1 MSDDLNDLK
10 QALQATT
17 PTPEAARKAEHLMLA
32 EKNFE
37 RLQETT
43 KPHRHTFRQSDDGHF
58 KGVKKM
64 MSMLSNRM
72 ALGTATA
79 LACAG
84 LIAVFPEIS
93 AQFGDQKH
101 TNPVNDPHATV
112 QSSPETA
119 PNTSTKTD
127 TIIASDMQKL
137 ELSEAGVDSDHIMP
151 LSRPA
156 ASMRSRL
163 LQETRD
169 IRPLELK
176 SNPSGDVFATAPQN
190 PLRVTVEHP
199 VSTFSVDVD
208 TAAYAYIRSALQAG
222 QLPQE
227 KQ

>member
-17 PTPEAARKAEHLMLA
+17 PTPDATRKAEHLVLA
-32 EKNFE
+32 EKNFD

-101 TNPVNDPHATV
+101 TNPVIDPHAMV

-127 TIIASDMQKL
+127 TVIASGMQAL
-137 ELSEAGVDSDHIMP
+137 ELSEAEVDSDHIMP
-151 LSRPA
+151 LTPCR
-156 ASMRSRL
+156 
-163 LQETRD
+163 EH
-169 IRPLELK
+169 EK
-176 SNPSGDVFATAPQN
+176 SLVAGNSGYSSSGAQIKP
-190 PLRVTVEHP
+190 
-199 VSTFSVDVD
+199 
-208 TAAYAYIRSALQAG
+208 
-222 QLPQE
+222 
-227 KQ
+227 

>member
-64 MSMLSNRM
+64 ISMLSNRM

-93 AQFGDQKH
+93 AQFGDQKR
-101 TNPVNDPHATV
+101 TNPVIDPHAAV
-112 QSSPETA
+112 QSSPEYIYQDRH
-119 PNTSTKTD
+119 NNS
-127 TIIASDMQKL
+127 IRH
-137 ELSEAGVDSDHIMP
+137 AGVRIERGRGRQRSYY
-151 LSRPA
+151 
-156 ASMRSRL
+156 ASLTPCR
-163 LQETRD
+163 EH
-169 IRPLELK
+169 EK
-176 SNPSGDVFATAPQN
+176 SLVAGNSGYSSSGAQIKPQ
-190 PLRVTVEHP
+190 R
-199 VSTFSVDVD
+199 
-208 TAAYAYIRSALQAG
+208 
-222 QLPQE
+222 
-227 KQ
+227 